1 MPLNVSVD
9 AGFVKNI
16 TCYLEKTGYSW
27 TWMENKATEIRPHTT
42 PACLCGSRFH
52 VLLAKWEK
60 RGGRARAWREKELL
74 FCSLSR
80 VPRAS
85 FTSKSFSKAGSAQ
98 YYSKVRFQN
107 WNKRWALAKRTFMR
121 WEWRGRAIFEFEL
134 SKTPFPP
141 SAGQVKVNR
150 DGAIKMFTKKLN
162 IWIRNCDN

>member
-9 AGFVKNI
+9 AGHVKNI

-42 PACLCGSRFH
+42 PACLCGIRFH

-60 RGGRARAWREKELL
+60 RGGRVRAWREKELP
-74 FCSLSR
+74 FCSLSH

-98 YYSKVRFQN
+98 YYSKVRFQK
-107 WNKRWALAKRTFMR
+107 WNKRWALTKRPFTR
-121 WEWRGRAIFEFEL
+121 WRAIVEMEL
-134 SKTPFPP
+134 PKTPLPA
-141 SAGQVKVNR
+141 SAGQVELNR